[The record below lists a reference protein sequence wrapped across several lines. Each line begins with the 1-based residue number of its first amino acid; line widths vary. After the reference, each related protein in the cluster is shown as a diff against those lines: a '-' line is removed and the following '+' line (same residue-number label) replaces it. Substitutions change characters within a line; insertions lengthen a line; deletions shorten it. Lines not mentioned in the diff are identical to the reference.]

1 MNRHPQRRGKAEA
14 ESVRP
19 WMRWA
24 LIAALFMV
32 WPAAAVTAAPGTDV
46 PDAVIVDRDDVEGTT
61 DAARQARHVIHISVD
76 GLRSD
81 AVTRATSKRVPNLY
95 RFRTEGAYTD
105 NARTDYDYSNT
116 LPNHTSQLTGRRVT
130 GLQGHNWTKNTDPSP
145 GETLHSNKGA
155 YVASVF
161 DVAHDNGLSTAL
173 YTSKSKFVIY
183 DQSYNEKNGAEDV
196 IGVDNGRDKIDH
208 FVFDSETESLVDRFV
223 AAMSDNPVDY
233 AFVHLRD
240 PDSAGHS
247 RSWEVRRGS
256 SYMDAVQKVD
266 RLIGHIFEM
275 VESTPEL
282 AGNTVIILTADH
294 GGGGNWHNHG
304 SADHAENYTIPFYVW
319 GAGVEATELYAL
331 NSGTRSHPGMDNP
344 GYDAPLQPIRN
355 ADAANLSL
363 SHLGLPAVPGSSV
376 NIAMDLTSGTM
387 PVSRFELADA
397 SEVSGN
403 DEGLE
408 RRAVGAGGGR

>member
-1 MNRHPQRRGKAEA
+1 MDRPLQKRGSAAKVP
-14 ESVRP
+14 S

-32 WPAAAVTAAPGTDV
+32 WPTAGVTAAPASD
-46 PDAVIVDRDDVEGTT
+46 DASVLADDRDDVESAE

-81 AVTRATSKRVPNLY
+81 AVTRATSKLVPNLY
-95 RFRTEGAYTD
+95 RFRMEGAYTD

-130 GLQGHNWTKNTDPSP
+130 GTLGHNWTKNSDPSS

-173 YTSKSKFVIY
+173 YTSKSKFVVF
-183 DQSYNEKNGAEDV
+183 DQSYNEVNGAEDL
-196 IGVDNGRDKIDH
+196 IGEDNGRDKIDS
-208 FVFDSETESLVDRFV
+208 FVYDKDTRSLVDRFV
-223 AAMSDNPVDY
+223 AAMSGDPADY
-233 AFVHLRD
+233 AFIHLRD
-240 PDSAGHS
+240 PDTAGHT
-247 RSWEVRRGS
+247 RSWAVRHGS
-256 SYMDAVQKVD
+256 SYMNSVEKVD
-266 RLIGHIFEM
+266 RLIGRIIEM
-275 VESTPEL
+275 VETTPEL
-282 AGNTVIILTADH
+282 AGSTVIILTADH

-319 GAGVEATELYAL
+319 GAGVERTELYAL
-331 NSGTRSHPGMDNP
+331 NSGTRRHPGMQNP

-397 SEVSGN
+397 SSASGSA
-403 DEGLE
+403 ES
-408 RRAVGAGGGR
+408 GGGR